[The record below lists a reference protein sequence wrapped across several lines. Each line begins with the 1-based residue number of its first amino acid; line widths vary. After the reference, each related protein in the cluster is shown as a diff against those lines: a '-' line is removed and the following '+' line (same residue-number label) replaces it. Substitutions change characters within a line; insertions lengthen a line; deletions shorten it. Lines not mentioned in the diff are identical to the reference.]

1 MEDKEYTME
10 ELVCMVNDQEQDF
23 IIQIRLGEEYESS
36 SESYR

>member
-10 ELVCMVNDQEQDF
+10 ELVRLVNDQEQDF

-36 SESYR
+36 SEPNR